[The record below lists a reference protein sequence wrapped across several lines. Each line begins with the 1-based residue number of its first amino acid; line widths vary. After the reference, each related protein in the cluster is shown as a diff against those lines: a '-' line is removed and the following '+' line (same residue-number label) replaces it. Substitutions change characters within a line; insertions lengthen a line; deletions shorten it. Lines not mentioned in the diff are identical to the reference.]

1 MEKVTMEAAVRDGKA
16 TARKLKKDG
25 KIPAVIYGKET
36 KSMPIEIKIKD
47 IEKTVKTLS
56 QGTILITLKLTDK
69 NKNEEKIVSIKEISR
84 NPVTDEITH
93 ADLYQVPANEKS
105 KFQVPVF
112 GSGVPEG
119 VKEGGVLEHMARSVT
134 VRCLPDKLPARFDLD
149 LSPIKI
155 FQSITVKDLKVPEGV
170 EILDDANM
178 ILFAV
183 KTMKTIE
190 EPVPGAAPAAGAE
203 AAKEPEV
210 IKGAPKPEE
219 AAAAAPAAGKDA
231 KKK

>member
-93 ADLYQVPANEKS
+93 ADLYQVSVNEKS

-112 GSGVPEG
+112 GNGVPEG

-134 VRCLPDKLPARFDLD
+134 VRCLPEKLPARFDLD
-149 LSPIKI
+149 LTPLKI
-155 FQSITVKDLKVPEGV
+155 FQTITVKDLKAPEGV
-170 EILDDANM
+170 EILDDPNM
-178 ILFAV
+178 IIFAV
-183 KTMKTIE
+183 KTMKKIE
-190 EPVPGAAPAAGAE
+190 EPVPGAAAAPAGAE

-219 AAAAAPAAGKDA
+219 SAAAAPAKDS